1 MKPIPDGYTRI
12 ASNIYYEDP
21 VAVMDWLCE
30 AFGFEIRLKIQ
41 SPDGELQHSE
51 LVYGD
56 GMIMVGDAA
65 KVREFKSPR
74 SVDGVNTQTLHVYV
88 DDVDEHCKQARAAGA
103 KIHIEPGDRDYG
115 NRVYLAED
123 IQGHRWWFSE
133 PMNA

>member
-1 MKPIPDGYTRI
+1 M
-12 ASNIYYEDP
+12 
-21 VAVMDWLCE
+21 CE

-41 SPDGELQHSE
+41 SPEGELQHSE

-65 KVREFKSPR
+65 KVRELKSPR
-74 SVDGVNTQTLHVYV
+74 SVDGINTQTLHVYV
-88 DDVDEHCKQARAAGA
+88 DDIDEHCKQARAAGA

-133 PMNA
+133 PMKV

>member
-12 ASNIYYEDP
+12 ASNIYYDDP

-51 LVYGD
+51 LVFGD

-65 KVREFKSPR
+65 KVRELKSPR
-74 SVDGVNTQTLHVYV
+74 SVDGINTQTLHVYV
-88 DDVDEHCKQARAAGA
+88 DDIDEHCKQARAAGA

-133 PMNA
+133 PMKV